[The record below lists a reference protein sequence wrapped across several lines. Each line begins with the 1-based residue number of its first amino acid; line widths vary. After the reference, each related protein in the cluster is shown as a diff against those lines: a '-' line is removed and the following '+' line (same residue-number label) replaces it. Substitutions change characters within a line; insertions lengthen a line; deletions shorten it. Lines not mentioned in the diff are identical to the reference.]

1 MNILIKL
8 KHPVYQKGLFLNERT
23 TLNMLVETLR
33 EKPAK
38 FDSKISKVP
47 IKHESNKSGDIPHL
61 LAFIEKAEKLL
72 GYSPKYSIEKELE
85 EAVEW
90 YLKNL
95 KVAKLIK
102 N

>member
-8 KHPVYQKGLFLNERT
+8 KHRVYQKGLLLNERT
-23 TLNMLVETLR
+23 TLNMLVETSR
-33 EKPAK
+33 EKLAK
-38 FDSKISKVP
+38 FDSKISKAP
-47 IKHESNKSGDIPHL
+47 IKYGSNKSGDIPHP
-61 LAFIEKAEKLL
+61 LASIEKAEKLL

-85 EAVEW
+85 EADEW

-95 KVAKLIK
+95 KATKLIK